1 VCFRIR
7 DARANSI
14 SADGGGTWYPAY
26 RGRQMLVNITI
37 DIVVGSIPLYGDAF
51 DFAYKSNLKCG
62 STNNH

>member
-1 VCFRIR
+1 
-7 DARANSI
+7 
-14 SADGGGTWYPAY
+14 
-26 RGRQMLVNITI
+26 MLVNITI